1 MGQTYRNTESAKQF
15 TEAIAHTARQ
25 SLAADIR
32 SAQFVSLL
40 SDGSTDS
47 SITEQELFYI
57 RCVVNGMPTVKFVAA
72 IHVEGGDAISILA
85 AMNKA
90 VSQYLNIEWE
100 ELCPK
105 LIALGCDGAS
115 VTTGHR
121 NGLFGLLKQEQP
133 SVVLIHCLAHRLELA
148 FCDASKSSGLHEK
161 AVSTLLMGLYYFYRN
176 STLNRSM
183 LKRAGASLGIKNVL
197 VPNRVCTTRWVGHL
211 HRSIEIVLKS
221 YPIIVTHLQQITQ
234 TDIKINTIQAAK
246 AKCFLKLLLTKDVV
260 LYLHLLLD
268 ICEPLRKLSNAF
280 QERSAVVSDVYR
292 AISSSIV
299 ILKKLNTNPGS
310 HLQKVVDLDDFCGHA
325 LSGNDGSFKA
335 SKIKML
341 TNLNS
346 ALEKHFGDFKEGIF
360 KFCDIAKFNS
370 WPLAANTDEI
380 QDFGDKEVRKIMDHF
395 HDVLVK
401 AGSDLDCIE
410 NQWTSLKSVIY
421 DEHEAADITHLT
433 WPNIVRKY
441 QDSHQDILCV
451 IDIILS
457 LPASSAEV
465 ERGFS
470 SLKLL
475 KNDFRSRSTLIPC
488 QQSNIGILLEPGQGD
503 HL

>member
-1 MGQTYRNTESAKQF
+1 M
-15 TEAIAHTARQ
+15 
-25 SLAADIR
+25 
-32 SAQFVSLL
+32 
-40 SDGSTDS
+40 
-47 SITEQELFYI
+47 
-57 RCVVNGMPTVKFVAA
+57 
-72 IHVEGGDAISILA
+72 
-85 AMNKA
+85 
-90 VSQYLNIEWE
+90 
-100 ELCPK
+100 CPK

-133 SVVLIHCLAHRLELA
+133 SVVLIHCLAHRLKLA

-246 AKCFLKLLLTKDVV
+246 AKCFLKLLLTKDLV

-401 AGSDLDCIE
+401 AGADLDCIE

-475 KNDFRSRSTLIPC
+475 KNDFRSTLSENHLNDLMAIKLLIPDDEDFDPM
-488 QQSNIGILLEPGQGD
+488 QAIKYWNSAGTRPRRPSVKDRHVHSHSGKPVSSTGPLLAHATEASPPDSDSDNSDGYTSEAGLEED
-503 HL
+503 EITVDKLVLHTTDA